1 MARALIVGCG
11 CSGRELGRSL
21 IDAGW
26 SVRGTSR
33 REEALGG
40 IEAAGIEA
48 VSADPL
54 DLGTVTD
61 LIGDVTVMVW
71 LLGSAGG
78 PGADAVNG
86 DRLESLMA
94 HLVDTPVRGFVLEVP
109 ERDADRAGGD
119 RGAGGGDLADTGA
132 RAARGPVRPRGVW
145 TAAARAAVEGVLSG

>member
-33 REEALGG
+33 REEALGE

-109 ERDADRAGGD
+109 ERDADRA
-119 RGAGGGDLADTGA
+119 LAIVE
-132 RAARGPVRPRGVW
+132 RAEATWRIPVRVLREDRFGHAVW
-145 TAAARAAVEGVLSG
+145 TTAARAAVEGVLSG

>member
-1 MARALIVGCG
+1 M
-11 CSGRELGRSL
+11 
-21 IDAGW
+21 
-26 SVRGTSR
+26 RGTSR
-33 REEALGG
+33 REEALGE

-78 PGADAVNG
+78 SGADAVNG

-109 ERDADRAGGD
+109 ECDAGRAV
-119 RGAGGGDLADTGA
+119 AIVE
-132 RAARGPVRPRGVW
+132 RAEATWRIPVRVLREDRSDQAVW
-145 TAAARAAVEGVLSG
+145 TTVARAAVEGVLSG